1 MHIAEGVL
9 PIRHSVGWSM
19 VSAPFVFMSAK
30 KIRSLVKTADPKT
43 RALLGMGLA
52 FTFAATVFPIP
63 VPIAGVSSHMCFTPL
78 LSLILGPT
86 AVVFP
91 TAVIL
96 LIQAIFFAHGGLTT
110 LGANVFTLGIVAPY
124 GAWGLARG
132 FRFLRVPPLVAV
144 GVVGVLAD
152 LSVYLMDAG
161 ILGFAFQGE
170 KTFGYWFKWIALG
183 FAPGQIPLALLEGVL
198 SAYLLKALS
207 VRRIELIPEWIRP
220 PYTMLKGTTQAAV
233 VSCVLA
239 IVVLAPS
246 WVSAAGPERVAR
258 YKGLDEV
265 VIEQAAHS
273 AGKPPWRPI
282 LPVDQG
288 DTGLFVWGVGG
299 FLCGL
304 AVGLNWMKLGSS
316 GRSGATEQ

>member
-9 PIRHSVGWSM
+9 PIRHAAAWGL
-19 VSAPFVFMSAK
+19 VSSPFMFRSAQ
-30 KIRSLVKTADPKT
+30 KIRRLVKTADPKT
-43 RALLGMGLA
+43 RAFLGMGFA

-86 AVVFP
+86 VVVFP
-91 TAVIL
+91 TMIIL

-124 GAWGLARG
+124 GAWALAKG
-132 FRFLRVPPLVAV
+132 FRSLRVPSVITVGLV
-144 GVVGVLAD
+144 GFLAD
-152 LSVYLMDAG
+152 IAVYLTDAG

-170 KTFGYWFKWIALG
+170 KSFSYWFKWIALG
-183 FAPGQIPLALLEGVL
+183 FAPGQIPLAILEGVL
-198 SAYLLKALS
+198 SAYLVKALFA
-207 VRRIELIPEWIRP
+207 RRPEIIPDWIKP
-220 PYTMLKGTTQAAV
+220 AQHHLAQLGAAAV
-233 VSCVLA
+233 LTCALGFLFATPLLVNA
-239 IVVLAPS
+239 AEPAPTS
-246 WVSAAGPERVAR
+246 R
-258 YKGLDEV
+258 YQGLDES

-273 AGKPPWRPI
+273 AGKPPWRSI

-288 DTGLFVWGVGG
+288 DLGLFVWGTGG

-304 AVGLNWMKLGSS
+304 TVGLNWMKLGSS
-316 GRSGATEQ
+316 SSSEVSKS